1 MPFYHRKTVIL
12 LLVIISSLLTWLS
25 YLWAVENYRPS
36 LEKTQALTKIADEVR
51 DFMQQ
56 NNLRGIG
63 INNGEVWPE
72 SLRDKT
78 FTDRISSEIAIVS
91 SNIERVSFS
100 YRCQP
105 ECYFTAYFYFDIQQ
119 EFSSGPYRY
128 IQYNP
133 DGHLEHLPGYPA
145 KSQLTEYRQYNWLG
159 WTEEFVPS
167 ISEALKE
174 DVGYVY
180 FFCEPLEQEHWHFCR
195 GEYD

>member
-1 MPFYHRKTVIL
+1 MHFYRRKSVIIP
-12 LLVIISSLLTWLS
+12 LVIIVSFLAWWS
-25 YLWAVENYRPS
+25 YLWVIENYRPS
-36 LEKTQALTKIADEVR
+36 LKQTQALTEIADQTHS
-51 DFMQQ
+51 FMQQ

-63 INNGEVWPE
+63 IKNEAVLPE
-72 SLRDKT
+72 SLRGDPFIDT
-78 FTDRISSEIAIVS
+78 LPSDITDVNSK
-91 SNIERVSFS
+91 IEHVSFS

-105 ECYFTAYFYFDIQQ
+105 ECYFTAYFYFDLQ
-119 EFSSGPYRY
+119 EEFVPGPYRY

-133 DGHLEHLPGYPA
+133 DGPLKHMPGYPA

-167 ISEALKE
+167 IAEALKE

-195 GEYD
+195 GKYD